1 MPQIVD
7 LTNPQG
13 KYGGSFQAIADILDN
28 IGKVERLRQERSL
41 NSKIINA
48 VAMGGGPQEIAQ
60 ILTQNQPQ
68 YATGSVGFLQ
78 KIASQFAPPSQIQQQ
93 VGQGLMQQA
102 FQDPLD
108 REYKKTQIESTKALT
123 AGRREEAKHSTPDRM
138 LRQADRYLRV
148 VDDIMSEYWYTP
160 KGAYKNKLLIDV
172 QENRKKALDLIEKY
186 APNSAAAK
194 NAVGQ
199 LAYVDKEIE
208 KATGKAPGKL
218 PSIEEQIQNK
228 PSDTITMAKDK
239 GFVVDTY
246 PPPKDKA
253 DFDNTLSSI
262 SSEKEKD
269 RWFELHYKPE
279 YGVRK

>member
-93 VGQGLMQQA
+93 MGQGLMQQA

-108 REYKKTQIESTKALT
+108 REYKKTQIGNLQSQVEERQNPIISPSQQINQKKLDRINAL
-123 AGRREEAKHSTPDRM
+123 
-138 LRQADRYLRV
+138 
-148 VDDIMSEYWYTP
+148 
-160 KGAYKNKLLIDV
+160 
-172 QENRKKALDLIEKY
+172 
-186 APNSAAAK
+186 
-194 NAVGQ
+194 
-199 LAYVDKEIE
+199 
-208 KATGKAPGKL
+208 
-218 PSIEEQIQNK
+218 EQ
-228 PSDTITMAKDK
+228 
-239 GFVVDTY
+239 
-246 PPPKDKA
+246 
-253 DFDNTLSSI
+253 
-262 SSEKEKD
+262 
-269 RWFELHYKPE
+269 
-279 YGVRK
+279 